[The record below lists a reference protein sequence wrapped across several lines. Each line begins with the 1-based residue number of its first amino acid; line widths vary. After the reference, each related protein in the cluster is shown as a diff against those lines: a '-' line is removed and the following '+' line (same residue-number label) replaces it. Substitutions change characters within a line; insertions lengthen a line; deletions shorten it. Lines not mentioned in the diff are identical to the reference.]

1 MQNLFEEIKVPQK
14 ELENM
19 VNEKLDIIRK
29 DSRRKKRTKILCS
42 FTAAAACMAALAMF
56 SVSNPV
62 LAAQLPLI
70 GHLFGQVEDKQS
82 YYRNMD
88 ETQVQTLPETPESE
102 NVVDGIKV
110 SLSEIYCNTEALY
123 MTVMVESEEG
133 FPDYLLNNPIMQSL
147 DFIMLDAVENFD
159 FKDQPLDFP
168 LQVNGEYVDNHTFVG
183 STRVDF
189 TFGYGGLNEN
199 GEDTDFEFPE
209 TIPESFHWNMDVK
222 KIYTYY
228 GSSPSDSGETY
239 TLNGPWSFDADVAAK
254 QTERIVKEV
263 NDYAPNGMGITTAEK
278 REYEILLNYSYDE
291 SKAEHDVESIQS
303 VVLDADGKYMLDKA
317 GMLPIGD
324 FNVSKIDVYY
334 FPAASDEDWSAIQ
347 EKLTVG
353 EPADFIK
360 EIAVHHTEIVF

>member
-1 MQNLFEEIKVPQK
+1 MQNLFEEIKVPQE

-19 VNEKLDIIRK
+19 VNEKLDMIRK
-29 DSRRKKRTKILCS
+29 DSRKMKRTKFFCG
-42 FTAAAACMAALAMF
+42 FTAAAACITALAVF

-70 GHLFGQVEDKQS
+70 GHLFSQVEDKQP
-82 YYRNMD
+82 YYRDID
-88 ETQVQTLPETPESE
+88 EKTVQTMPETVE
-102 NVVDGIKV
+102 NANAVDGLKI

-123 MTVMVESEEG
+123 LSVIIESEDA
-133 FPDYLLNNPIMQSL
+133 FPDYLLDNQLMHDM
-147 DFIMLDAVENFD
+147 DFFLLDAVENFD
-159 FKDQPLDFP
+159 FVDQPLVFP
-168 LQVNGEYVDNHTFVG
+168 LQVNGEYMDDHTFVG

-189 TFGYGGLNEN
+189 TFGYGGLDEN
-199 GEDTDFEFPE
+199 GEETDFVFPG
-209 TIPESFHWNMDVK
+209 TIPESFRWNMDVK

-228 GSSPSDSGETY
+228 GNSSDSQETF
-239 TLNGPWSFDADVAAK
+239 TKNGPWSFDADVTAK
-254 QTERIVKEV
+254 QTERIVREV
-263 NDYAPNGMGITTAEK
+263 NDYAPNGLGITTAEK
-278 REYEILLNYSYDE
+278 REFEILLNYGYDE
-291 SKAEHDVESIQS
+291 SYAEYEADSIQS
-303 VVLDADGKYMLDKA
+303 VILDADGKYMLDKA

-334 FPAASDEDWSAIQ
+334 FPIASEEDWMAIQ

>member
-1 MQNLFEEIKVPQK
+1 MQNLFEKIKVPQE
-14 ELENM
+14 ELDNI
-19 VNEKLDIIRK
+19 VNEKLELIRK
-29 DSRRKKRTKILCS
+29 DSRKKRRTKALCG
-42 FTAAAACMAALAMF
+42 FTAAAACVAALVVF

-70 GHLFGQVEDKQS
+70 GHLFGRVEEKQP

-88 ETQVQTLPETPESE
+88 ESKVQTIPETAETE

-123 MTVMVESEEG
+123 MTVMIESKEG
-133 FPDYLLNNPIMQSL
+133 FPDYLLDNPLIQSL

-159 FKDQPLDFP
+159 FTDQPLDFP
-168 LQVNGEYVDNHTFVG
+168 LQVNGEYVDEHTFVG

-189 TFGYGGLNEN
+189 TFGYGCSDEN
-199 GEDTDFEFPE
+199 GEDTDFVFPE
-209 TIPESFHWNMDVK
+209 KIPESFRWNMDVR

-239 TLNGPWSFDADVAAK
+239 TLNGPWSFDADVTAK

-278 REYEILLNYSYDE
+278 REYEILLNYDYDE
-291 SKAEHDVESIQS
+291 SRAEDEVEKIQS
-303 VVLDADGKYMLDKA
+303 VVLDADGNYMLDKV

-324 FNVSKIDVYY
+324 FNVSRIDVYY
-334 FPAASDEDWSAIQ
+334 FPVTSEEDYMAIQ
-347 EKLTVG
+347 KKLTVG